1 MREPYSIL
9 PRTLR
14 NIPNAENLKNYGRGK
29 SGEREKHRPRS
40 YQSEDTASRKNY
52 TDKSHK
58 EKKVMTW
65 KFATGII
72 LVVIA
77 ILLIYSVF
85 FWMPGR
91 ESRKEEKE
99 DGT

>member
-1 MREPYSIL
+1 MAL
-9 PRTLR
+9 
-14 NIPNAENLKNYGRGK
+14 
-29 SGEREKHRPRS
+29 
-40 YQSEDTASRKNY
+40 
-52 TDKSHK
+52 
-58 EKKVMTW
+58 
-65 KFATGII
+65 GII

-99 DGT
+99 DGK